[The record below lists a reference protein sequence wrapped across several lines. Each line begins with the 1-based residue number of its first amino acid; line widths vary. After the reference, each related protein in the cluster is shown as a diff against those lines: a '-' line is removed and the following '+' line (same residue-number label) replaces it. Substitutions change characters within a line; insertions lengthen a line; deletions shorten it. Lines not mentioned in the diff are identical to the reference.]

1 MRAMRRL
8 AAGFGVAA
16 AITTPVAAEP
26 VNYSLDPTHS
36 FVAFELLH
44 FDTSTIRG
52 RFGPIQGRVVL
63 DREARSGHVGVEIET
78 AGVSTGVPLL
88 DVQLRGSQ
96 MLDAA
101 AFPKATFVARGFV
114 FDDRGAVSTVRGEFV
129 LRGTNR
135 PLELKALR
143 FRCYTSPLFGR
154 EVCGG
159 DFEAEISRSAFG
171 VTHSLPFVADRVRL
185 LVQVEAVR
193 DP

>member
-1 MRAMRRL
+1 MTTRRHL
-8 AAGFGVAA
+8 AALAVAA
-16 AITTPVAAEP
+16 CAIAPAAAEP
-26 VNYSLDPTHS
+26 ASYTLDPTHS

-52 RFGPIQGRVVL
+52 RFGPIQGRVLL

-78 AGVSTGVPLL
+78 GSASTGVPLL
-88 DVQLRGSQ
+88 DVQLRGSA

-101 AFPKATFVARGFV
+101 AFPKATFVARGFS
-114 FDDRGAVSTVRGEFV
+114 FNDRGGVSAVRGEFI
-129 LRGTNR
+129 LRGTSR
-135 PLELKALR
+135 ALELKALR
-143 FRCYTSPLFGR
+143 YRCYTSPLFGR

-159 DFEAEISRSAFG
+159 DFEGEIVRSAFG
-171 VTHSLPFVADRVRL
+171 VTHSLPFVSDRVRL